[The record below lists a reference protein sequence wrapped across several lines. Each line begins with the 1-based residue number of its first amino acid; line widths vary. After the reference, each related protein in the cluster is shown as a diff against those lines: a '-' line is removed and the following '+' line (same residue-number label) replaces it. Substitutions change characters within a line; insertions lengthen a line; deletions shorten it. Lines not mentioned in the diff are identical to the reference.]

1 MSPIL
6 EALLAGSAVV
16 MAAVTLVWL
25 LSVRKRDASIVDVF
39 WGLGF
44 VLAAWVYR
52 GLGPPAG
59 WRQWLVLALVTIWG
73 VRLAG
78 YIFWRSRGHGEDYRY
93 REMRRRAGPGFW
105 WKSYFTVFL
114 LQGVLL
120 LAISTPLLAVQAGDA
135 GAAWRWSDLVG
146 LALWIVGFFFEAVGD
161 SQMARFKADPANRG
175 RVLRRGLWAF
185 TRHPNYFGDAALWWG
200 FFLFALAVP
209 WGFWT
214 LPSVLVM
221 NLLLLKVSGV
231 ALLEKTIV
239 ERRPEY
245 REYIDDTPAFV
256 PWTLL
261 GVRRSAGRR
270 RTEGGGVR
278 FGDDP

>member
-6 EALLAGSAVV
+6 EAFLAGSAVV

-25 LSVRKRDASIVDVF
+25 LSVARRDASIVDVF

-52 GLGPPAG
+52 GFGPPAG

-78 YIFWRSRGHGEDYRY
+78 YIFWRNRGHGEDYRY
-93 REMRRRAGPGFW
+93 REMRRRAGRGFW
-105 WKSYFTVFL
+105 WRSYFTVFL
-114 LQGVLL
+114 LQGTLL
-120 LAISTPLLAVQAGDA
+120 LAISTPLLAVQAGEA
-135 GAAWRWSDLVG
+135 EPGWRWSDLVG
-146 LALWIVGFFFEAVGD
+146 LVLWIVGFFFEAVGD
-161 SQMARFKADPANRG
+161 FQMARFKADPANRG

-200 FFLFALAVP
+200 FFCFALAVP

-214 LPSVLVM
+214 LPSALVM
-221 NLLLLKVSGV
+221 NLLLLEVSGV

-245 REYIDDTPAFV
+245 REYIENTPAFV

-270 RTEGGGVR
+270 
-278 FGDDP
+278 